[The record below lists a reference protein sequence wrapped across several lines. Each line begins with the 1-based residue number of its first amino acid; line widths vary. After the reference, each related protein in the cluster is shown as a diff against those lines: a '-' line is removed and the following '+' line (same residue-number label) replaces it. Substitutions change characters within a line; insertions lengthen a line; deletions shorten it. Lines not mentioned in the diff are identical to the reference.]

1 MEWKVYAESIDSDG
15 KELTTYKTPENEEV
29 EVVEIVSKSMIPGV
43 VKKKTTYIVYGN
55 ESFETYLT
63 KEEAFAAAEKAIEKS
78 ITE

>member
-15 KELTTYKTPENEEV
+15 KELTTYKTSENEEV
-29 EVVEIVSKSMIPGV
+29 EVVEIVLKNMIPG
-43 VKKKTTYIVYGN
+43 KIKKTAYIVYSN
-55 ESFETYLT
+55 ESVETYST